1 MKNIFYSVVLLLLVL
16 CSCTS
21 KTEVASPNGNI
32 KWSFNLDEKGAMSYQ
47 VSVNN
52 APFINASALGFE
64 EKSGLNLKDGFQLEG
79 TTFDSQDETWTQ
91 PWGENKSI
99 RSHYNEM
106 AVNLKNEAGVK
117 LTVRVRVFDDGLGFR
132 YEYETPADSLLLMDE
147 YTSFNMAE
155 DGTSWSIP
163 AEFNTYELLYRTM
176 PLSEMPDANT
186 PMTFKTNSGVYA
198 SIHEAALTD
207 FPEMCLKNVGGTS
220 LKSWLAAWPDKVKA
234 RFDSGKFQTPWR
246 SVQIADRP

>member
-1 MKNIFYSVVLLLLVL
+1 MKNIFYSVMMMLFVL

-32 KWSFNLDEKGAMSYQ
+32 KWSFNLDEKGGMTYQ

-52 APFINASALGFE
+52 APFINASALGFK
-64 EKSGLNLKDGFQLEG
+64 EKSGLDLASGFQLVG
-79 TTFDSQDETWTQ
+79 TSFDSQDETWTQ

-132 YEYETPADSLLLMDE
+132 YEYDTPAESLLLMDE
-147 YTSFNMAE
+147 YTSFNIAE
-155 DGTSWSIP
+155 DGTS
-163 AEFNTYELLYRTM
+163 
-176 PLSEMPDANT
+176 
-186 PMTFKTNSGVYA
+186 
-198 SIHEAALTD
+198 
-207 FPEMCLKNVGGTS
+207 
-220 LKSWLAAWPDKVKA
+220 
-234 RFDSGKFQTPWR
+234 
-246 SVQIADRP
+246 

>member
-21 KTEVASPNGNI
+21 KTEVTSPNGNI

-52 APFINASALGFE
+52 APFINVSALGFE
-64 EKSGLNLKDGFQLEG
+64 EKSGLNLKDGFQLVG

-106 AVNLKNEAGVK
+106 AVNLKNEA
-117 LTVRVRVFDDGLGFR
+117 
-132 YEYETPADSLLLMDE
+132 
-147 YTSFNMAE
+147 
-155 DGTSWSIP
+155 
-163 AEFNTYELLYRTM
+163 
-176 PLSEMPDANT
+176 
-186 PMTFKTNSGVYA
+186 
-198 SIHEAALTD
+198 
-207 FPEMCLKNVGGTS
+207 
-220 LKSWLAAWPDKVKA
+220 
-234 RFDSGKFQTPWR
+234 
-246 SVQIADRP
+246 

>member
-1 MKNIFYSVVLLLLVL
+1 MKNIFYSVAMLLLMM

-21 KTEVASPNGNI
+21 KTEVSSPNGTI
-32 KWSFNLDEKGAMSYQ
+32 KWSVNLDEKGAMTYQ

-64 EKSGLNLKDGFQLEG
+64 EKSGLNLADGFQLEG
-79 TTFDSQDETWTQ
+79 TSFDSQDETWTQ

-132 YEYETPADSLLLMDE
+132 YEYDTPADSLLLIDE
-147 YTSFNMAE
+147 YTSFNIAE

-163 AEFNTYELLYRTM
+163 AEFNTYELLYRTL

-186 PMTFKTNSGVYA
+186 PMTFKTKSGVYA
-198 SIHEAALTD
+198 SIHESNSSRL
-207 FPEMCLKNVGGTS
+207 PIHKVRSSSESS
-220 LKSWLAAWPDKVKA
+220 LS
-234 RFDSGKFQTPWR
+234 
-246 SVQIADRP
+246 